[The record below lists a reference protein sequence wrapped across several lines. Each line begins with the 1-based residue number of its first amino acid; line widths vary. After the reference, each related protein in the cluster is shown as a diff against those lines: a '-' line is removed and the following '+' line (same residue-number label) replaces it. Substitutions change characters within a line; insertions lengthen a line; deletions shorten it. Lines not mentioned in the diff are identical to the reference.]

1 MHKTERRYTD
11 YKFEGIIPYDNAL
24 AKALQWLYDESEFKD
39 DKSAM
44 YYMNTR
50 LPLYDFMTLVV
61 LFIGSAYEEYGVTK
75 LHQIIQLLE
84 EGKNPFDWQEKNPTY
99 KYENNDLLVNK
110 METCTTEVILWAA
123 YIYCLFR
130 SEELHDDLN
139 AKCHRAK
146 DVLYDLFK
154 KKSCLNDKAFQKHFL
169 MQHRDATMRL
179 LISNWLSERERNE
192 QRKGPADRKPA
203 DREPLTTQQ
212 QALFVQALAEFCE
225 KSEECKFNKKQR
237 TGLATITSKLFG
249 CGEKSAYNQMGSHT
263 REDKEAVAVI
273 FDEAWPKFAEF
284 IRNSLGKEMEKGA
297 TPCT

>member
-1 MHKTERRYTD
+1 MLTTERRYTD

-24 AKALQWLYDESEFKD
+24 AKALQWLYDESEFED

-61 LFIGSAYEEYGVTK
+61 LFIVSAHEEYGVTK

-84 EGKNPFDWQEKNPTY
+84 EGNPRDWQEKSPTY
-99 KYENNDLLVNK
+99 KYENNYLLVNNMK
-110 METCTTEVILWAA
+110 TCTTEVILWAA
-123 YIYCLFR
+123 YIYCSFR
-130 SEELHDDLN
+130 SEILHDDLN
-139 AKCHRAK
+139 DKCHRAK

-154 KKSCLNDKAFQKHFL
+154 KKSYSDDKDIQEHFL
-169 MQHRDATMRL
+169 MQHREAAMRL

-249 CGEKSAYNQMGSHT
+249 CGEKKAYNEMGSHEK
-263 REDKEAVAVI
+263 EDKEAVAVI

-284 IRNSLGKEMEKGA
+284 IRNSFGKKK
-297 TPCT
+297 